1 MFWCYLCSGVSESVD
16 RSHRGG
22 SHRNTAGRHQP
33 ATPTLR
39 LFGEFK
45 IMTAT
50 ANSIAW
56 QILASITEST
66 VSQEIPTISSNIE
79 WQLRAA
85 ISNSPVGQLQLA
97 VHAGISAAQLSRFTS
112 GQQSIML
119 DTAARLAAALGLQLA
134 PIAPPVSTPSM
145 PTVASAPFA
154 APAVPA
160 GNAAPE
166 PVTAQADP
174 DEEKTSAQGTPSPKP
189 KPPRRQ
195 PLTEKRV
202 LTTIEALATT
212 SSLKP
217 AVSLAD
223 LRQALGADRAALD
236 ALLMSLLSQ
245 QKLTLTPAAADQPL
259 TEDETAASLLVDGQ
273 PHLLCALTTPPT
285 TAAKSAARRGR
296 RQTESAD

>member
-1 MFWCYLCSGVSESVD
+1 
-16 RSHRGG
+16 
-22 SHRNTAGRHQP
+22 
-33 ATPTLR
+33 
-39 LFGEFK
+39 
-45 IMTAT
+45 MTAT

-85 ISNSPVGQLQLA
+85 ISNSPVSQLQLA
-97 VHAGISAAQLSRFTS
+97 VHAGIPAAQLSRFTS

-134 PIAPPVSTPSM
+134 PIAPAIAAPMLTPSLQNA
-145 PTVASAPFA
+145 PAPASV
-154 APAVPA
+154 APAVPGDSA
-160 GNAAPE
+160 TPAPAMPQAE
-166 PVTAQADP
+166 PDPETTPAQHTA
-174 DEEKTSAQGTPSPKP
+174 SPKP

-202 LTTIEALATT
+202 LTAIETLATT

-223 LRQALGADRAALD
+223 LRQALGADRTALD
-236 ALLMSLLSQ
+236 ALLITLLSQ
-245 QKLTLTPAAADQPL
+245 QKLTLTPVSADQPL
-259 TEDETAASLLVDGQ
+259 TADETAACLLVDGQ
-273 PHLLCALTTPPT
+273 PHLLCSLTTPPA
-285 TAAKSAARRGR
+285 TAAKPATRRGR

>member
-1 MFWCYLCSGVSESVD
+1 
-16 RSHRGG
+16 
-22 SHRNTAGRHQP
+22 
-33 ATPTLR
+33 
-39 LFGEFK
+39 
-45 IMTAT
+45 MTAT

-66 VSQEIPTISSNIE
+66 VSQEIPTISGNIE

-85 ISNSPVGQLQLA
+85 ISSSPIGQLQLA
-97 VHAGISAAQLSRFTS
+97 VHAGINAGQLSRFTS

-134 PIAPPVSTPSM
+134 PIAPPESIPAMQTA
-145 PTVASAPFA
+145 ASSSSA
-154 APAVPA
+154 AAAVPA

-166 PVTAQADP
+166 PATAQPHP
-174 DEEKTSAQGTPSPKP
+174 DQANTSAQTAHTPKP

-202 LTTIEALATT
+202 LTTIETLART

-217 AVSLAD
+217 AVSLAE
-223 LRQALGADRAALD
+223 LREALGADRTALD
-236 ALLMSLLSQ
+236 AMLMTLLSQ

-259 TEDETAASLLVDGQ
+259 TEEETAACLLVDGQ
-273 PHLLCALTTPPT
+273 PHLLCSLTTPPAT
-285 TAAKSAARRGR
+285 PAKPATRRGR
-296 RQTESAD
+296 RQTEPTD

>member
-1 MFWCYLCSGVSESVD
+1 
-16 RSHRGG
+16 
-22 SHRNTAGRHQP
+22 
-33 ATPTLR
+33 
-39 LFGEFK
+39 
-45 IMTAT
+45 MTAT

-66 VSQEIPTISSNIE
+66 VSQEIPTISGNIE

-97 VHAGISAAQLSRFTS
+97 I
-112 GQQSIML
+112 
-119 DTAARLAAALGLQLA
+119 
-134 PIAPPVSTPSM
+134 
-145 PTVASAPFA
+145 
-154 APAVPA
+154 PA

-217 AVSLAD
+217 AVSLVD

-245 QKLTLTPAAADQPL
+245 QKLTLTPASADQPL

-285 TAAKSAARRGR
+285 TAAKSAVRRGR